1 MHYQAV
7 DLHLHILDHFKTS
20 MATKTKLMVVGRMH
34 CSSILLGFFLL
45 MPLIGCLLS
54 HHLRYLLGAFLI
66 SLPAS
71 NAELN
76 LCLLKDL
83 AKSTLKLIVC
93 WSCL

>member
-1 MHYQAV
+1 
-7 DLHLHILDHFKTS
+7 
-20 MATKTKLMVVGRMH
+20 
-34 CSSILLGFFLL
+34 
-45 MPLIGCLLS
+45 
-54 HHLRYLLGAFLI
+54 LI